1 MWEQLPRSTT
11 EANMATRQITIHQV
25 HEAHGTDFY
34 VYAGDKLIRTCP
46 SLGMAQEVAAGLAA

>member
-1 MWEQLPRSTT
+1 
-11 EANMATRQITIHQV
+11 MATRQITIHQV